1 MSSTTSTVLNKPIV
15 RDSGIEMLRMLAAC
29 GVVILHYNGS
39 IALSLVRE
47 GSMNSYILLFLEGL
61 FICAV
66 NVFVLISG
74 YFLSGTT
81 RRRAIKA
88 IELVVQVAV
97 MGLGLYIGSSVL
109 SGSFKV
115 GDALFSA
122 IPNNYFMSLYIT
134 LYLVSPYINLAINK
148 LSDKNL
154 VRMAGLF
161 LLLFS
166 VWPTLLDV
174 IAETS
179 GFTFGGLYTTNASG
193 SQFGYSIVNFA
204 LMYLLGAVLK
214 RKNFAP
220 PKYLCLLALLA
231 CVAVLL
237 PWQLYMPQ
245 IARAY
250 CNPLVV
256 LLAVLV
262 FLLFRGFTFKSRLI
276 NTLSKS
282 AFTCFLI
289 HGIFLSRIK
298 IELFVNAS
306 PILLLLHI
314 LASAVAIY
322 LVSFAVWAIYD
333 FVTKPIFKLLGSKFG
348 RLDALLSTEQSI

>member
-66 NVFVLISG
+66 
-74 YFLSGTT
+74 
-81 RRRAIKA
+81 
-88 IELVVQVAV
+88 
-97 MGLGLYIGSSVL
+97 
-109 SGSFKV
+109 
-115 GDALFSA
+115 
-122 IPNNYFMSLYIT
+122 
-134 LYLVSPYINLAINK
+134 
-148 LSDKNL
+148 
-154 VRMAGLF
+154 
-161 LLLFS
+161 
-166 VWPTLLDV
+166 
-174 IAETS
+174 
-179 GFTFGGLYTTNASG
+179 
-193 SQFGYSIVNFA
+193 FA
-204 LMYLLGAVLK
+204 
-214 RKNFAP
+214 
-220 PKYLCLLALLA
+220 
-231 CVAVLL
+231 
-237 PWQLYMPQ
+237 
-245 IARAY
+245 
-250 CNPLVV
+250 
-256 LLAVLV
+256 
-262 FLLFRGFTFKSRLI
+262 FLLFKQFTFKSRLI

-333 FVTKPIFKLLGSKFG
+333 FVTKPIFKLLGSKLG